1 MFRFQDKLACRIIPK
16 PYLGEVDVPEKI
28 LSIHCIW
35 LSLCFIGSRR
45 SVWMVHPSPSLNS
58 NSLGL
63 MGIRERALI
72 WKGHVEIKGVVGE
85 GTLLKVKIPKL
96 NNDK

>member
-1 MFRFQDKLACRIIPK
+1 M
-16 PYLGEVDVPEKI
+16 E
-28 LSIHCIW
+28 
-35 LSLCFIGSRR
+35 
-45 SVWMVHPSPSLNS
+45 
-58 NSLGL
+58 
-63 MGIRERALI
+63 IRERALI